1 MNTNAEIH
9 RAPTAPPFEYDMA
22 AVARARLNA
31 RPFREVTP
39 NGNLRLNF
47 HQGQARAWAS
57 MARIVAV
64 IAGAQSGKT
73 VFGAH
78 WLLREIAARG
88 NEKGVGGDYMVVTPT
103 FSLLELKA
111 LKEFRYVFET
121 LYNLGRYYSSPVRRF
136 VFSEEG
142 MVWVH
147 GLDAKGNPNFDPDYP
162 TTVYFGYADN
172 PESLESATV
181 KGIWADEAG
190 QRRFRLGSFEALRRR
205 AAIHRARIL
214 ITTTPYDIGWLK
226 TEVHDR
232 WLRGERDSTGR
243 LYAEVINFPS
253 ILNPLFSI
261 EEFEEARATLPAW
274 KFAMFYLGQF
284 VKPAGLIYD
293 WFENEPP
300 FVIPSFD
307 PPQHWPRTLGVDF
320 GAPNIAGVF
329 LATEFPKKIHH
340 VYREYR
346 PRKTR
351 AASDHT
357 RRLLRGENYEVKRDA
372 GLFVGVGGSRS
383 ETQWRV
389 QFDEAGLDL
398 IASPIF
404 EVEVGID
411 TVYGAGKTGRLV
423 VHDNCPNLIDELLSY
438 SRVLDQYGNPTAK
451 IENKSAYHL
460 ADALRYGVAEAENP
474 DREWPHD
481 KSSEAFARA
490 LNPDLNLGRNSKRG
504 DDELRDDEDEFSRIQ
519 RIGRRPQTR

>member
-1 MNTNAEIH
+1 MILHADN
-9 RAPTAPPFEYDMA
+9 PAPPSPPPFNYDMA
-22 AVARARLNA
+22 AITRARQDA
-31 RPFREVTP
+31 RPFRELTP

-47 HQGQARAWAS
+47 HEGQARAWAS
-57 MARIVAV
+57 IARIVAV

-78 WLLREIAARG
+78 WLLREICARG
-88 NEKGVGGDYMVVTPT
+88 NGDYMVVTPT
-103 FSLLELKA
+103 FPLLELKA

-121 LYNLGRYYSSPVRRF
+121 IYNLGTYYSSPIRRF
-136 VFSEEG
+136 VFSEAG

-147 GLDAKGNPNFDPDYP
+147 GLDAKGNPNFDPDAP

-172 PESLESATV
+172 PDSLESATV

-190 QRRFRLGSFEALRRR
+190 QKRFRLGSFEALRRR
-205 AAIHRARIL
+205 AAIYRARIL

-232 WLRGERDSTGR
+232 WAKGVRDSTGR

-261 EEFEEARATLPAW
+261 EEFEEARATMPAW
-274 KFAMFYLGQF
+274 KFAMFYMGQF
-284 VKPAGLIYD
+284 AKPAGLIYD
-293 WFENEPP
+293 WFENELP
-300 FVIPSFD
+300 FVIPAFD
-307 PPQHWPRTLGVDF
+307 PPSHWPRTLGVDF

-329 LATEFPKKIHH
+329 LATDLPKKIHH

-346 PRKTR
+346 PRKSR

-357 RRLLRGENYEVKRDA
+357 RRLLRGENYEAKRDA

-383 ETQWRV
+383 ETQWRI

-398 IASPIF
+398 IPSPIF

-411 TVYGAGKTGRLV
+411 AVYGAGKMNRLI
-423 VHDNCPNLIDELLSY
+423 VHDCCPNLIDELLTY
-438 SRVLDQYGNPTAK
+438 SRVLSKKDSSPTAK

-460 ADALRYGVAEAENP
+460 ADALRYAVAEAENP
-474 DREWPHD
+474 DREWPNGD
-481 KSSEAFARA
+481 TEAFARA
-490 LNPDLNLGRNSKRG
+490 LNPDMNLGRTKRR
-504 DDELRDDEDEFSRIQ
+504 DQELRDDEDEFSRVE
-519 RIGRRPQTR
+519 RIGGGRREQRR